1 MRRRVGAFDVAAL
14 TDGWVRH
21 ARRRGPPHS
30 AGERRAAAG
39 RDDPAGSAAAD
50 CHRIP
55 AQAGR
60 RVAFVDVGAGAS
72 MGADC
77 GHLLGNLRAAGILPE
92 QVDMVILTHIHPEH
106 SNGLVGAAGAAVFPR
121 AELVIPRE
129 DFKFWVETD
138 PDAAAE
144 RFRRN
149 MMAARRAI
157 APYRERI
164 RLIDDEEA
172 MPGVAA
178 LPLPGHTPGHTGWMV
193 ESEGGES
200 CGSGTGNAVPRLG
213 L

>member
-1 MRRRVGAFDVAAL
+1 VVRRIAPANVERLLAATTLRDPQRPTVTAFL
-14 TDGWVRH
+14 L
-21 ARRRGPPHS
+21 
-30 AGERRAAAG
+30 G
-39 RDDPAGSAAAD
+39 RDD
-50 CHRIP
+50 
-55 AQAGR
+55 
-60 RVAFVDVGAGAS
+60 RVALVDVGAGAS

-77 GHLLGNLRAAGILPE
+77 GHLLGNLRAAGIVPE

-138 PDAAAE
+138 PDTAAE

-200 CGSGTGNAVPRLG
+200 CGSGTGNAVPRFG

>member
-1 MRRRVGAFDVAAL
+1 VVRRIAPANVERLLAATTLRDPQRPTVTAFL
-14 TDGWVRH
+14 L
-21 ARRRGPPHS
+21 
-30 AGERRAAAG
+30 G
-39 RDDPAGSAAAD
+39 RDD
-50 CHRIP
+50 
-55 AQAGR
+55 
-60 RVAFVDVGAGAS
+60 RVALVDVGAGAS

-77 GHLLGNLRAAGILPE
+77 GHLLGNLRAAGIVPE

-138 PDAAAE
+138 PDTAAE

-178 LPLPGHTPGHTGWMV
+178 LPLPGQTPGQTRWMV

-200 CGSGTGNAVPRLG
+200 CGSGTGKCSAPVWVMMRG
-213 L
+213 